1 MTVLSRSALLAVMVA
16 FLAGCS
22 GQEWNST
29 DVSGVMPDLQFTLTS
44 ETGEEVTAD
53 AFSGQVS
60 LVFFGFTHCPDVCPL
75 TLANLASQLRE
86 LPEEE
91 REEVQVL
98 FVSVDPARDT
108 PELLAEYTNAFGPD
122 FVGLTGTQEQL
133 RELTRRYRVTYSYA
147 EPDENG
153 NYDVSHSSGVF
164 AFDRDNEA
172 VVLMRDNMPPDQQL
186 ADIRQLIDG

>member
-1 MTVLSRSALLAVMVA
+1 MSTVFRSGLLVAMVV

-22 GQEWNST
+22 GQDWNST

-44 ETGEEVTAD
+44 ETGEEVGAE
-53 AFSGQVS
+53 AFEGQVS

-75 TLANLASQLRE
+75 TLANLASQLRA
-86 LPEEE
+86 LPEDE
-91 REEVQVL
+91 REQIQVL

-108 PELLAEYTNAFGPD
+108 PELLADYTSAFGPD
-122 FVGLTGTQEQL
+122 FVGLTGTQAQL

-164 AFDRDNEA
+164 AFNRDNEA

-186 ADIRQLIDG
+186 ADIRQLING